1 MSCDCMPK
9 SDCYNEDNSNP
20 GCISI
25 VPIFSALSSA
35 EMMEVA
41 AITRE
46 KTFKKGEMIY
56 FAGKDLKRLFVLHRG
71 VVKISRVSASGK
83 VQVIR
88 LVGPGGFFGELS
100 ILRQAALSD
109 YAEAMEP
116 CVTCTI
122 EGSSLRELM
131 KKYPSIALKVMEEL
145 SSRLEKAET
154 LIETINLHSAEQRL
168 AQSILALAGDSTEFE
183 LPVTKGDY
191 ASQLG
196 MTQETLS
203 RKLSMFQDQGF
214 IELRGQ
220 RGIVLRDRKGLSKAK

>member
-1 MSCDCMPK
+1 
-9 SDCYNEDNSNP
+9 
-20 GCISI
+20 
-25 VPIFSALSSA
+25 
-35 EMMEVA
+35 
-41 AITRE
+41 
-46 KTFKKGEMIY
+46 
-56 FAGKDLKRLFVLHRG
+56 
-71 VVKISRVSASGK
+71 
-83 VQVIR
+83 
-88 LVGPGGFFGELS
+88 
-100 ILRQAALSD
+100 
-109 YAEAMEP
+109 
-116 CVTCTI
+116 
-122 EGSSLRELM
+122 M

-220 RGIVLRDRKGLSKAK
+220 RGIVLRDRKGLSKAG